1 MNPTSPTKSPSDTP
15 PQGPPAVLVSGASGV
30 LGLAVVRQLASQGHR
45 VFAGHHARPLEE
57 VSGVVPVALD
67 VSDDRACRA
76 AVEQVVETTGRI
88 DAVVHVAG
96 IILDEVLPRLDVA
109 DWDRVMSVNLG
120 GAFRLARAAAR
131 PMTRQRGGHI
141 VHVGSYSGA
150 VGSAGQSAYA
160 ASKAALHGLTLSL
173 AREFGSRDVRVNTV
187 LPGFLLSPL
196 TAGLTP
202 ERLQGYRDA
211 NLLGRHNDP
220 AEVARFI
227 AFLLSTRNIS
237 GQLFALDS
245 RVIP

>member
-1 MNPTSPTKSPSDTP
+1 MTPSPPSDCP
-15 PQGPPAVLVSGASGV
+15 SKEAQAVLVSGASGV
-30 LGLAVVRQLASQGHR
+30 LGLAVVRRLVADGHR

-57 VSGVVPVALD
+57 VPGAEPVPLD
-67 VSDDRACRA
+67 VADDASCRA
-76 AVEQVVETTGRI
+76 AVERVVEAGGRI

-96 IILDEVLPRLDVA
+96 VILDELVARIDVA
-109 DWDRVMSVNLG
+109 DWDRVHSVNLG
-120 GAFRLARAAAR
+120 GAFRLARAASRHMAR
-131 PMTRQRGGHI
+131 RRGGHI
-141 VHVGSYSGA
+141 VHVGSYSGT
-150 VGSAGQSAYA
+150 VGSAGQAAYA

-173 AREFGSRDVRVNTV
+173 ARELGSRDVRVNTV

-245 RVIP
+245 RVVP